1 MPLLDRSD
9 SVLIV
14 VDTQPDFYPPDRT
27 VDRAQFALIQ
37 ARVAWLAGVAK
48 ALGVPAVVTE
58 EDPAA
63 NGATVPAVLERLPPG
78 TPVLVK
84 PVFGLADCDEILTAV
99 ATLGR
104 GTAVLAGLE
113 TDVCVS
119 HSAIGLLGRGYRVAV
134 ASDATFAP
142 GEMHEHGLRRMAALG
157 VEIIHAKGIYYEW
170 IRTLE
175 AARRFEA
182 EHPELAK
189 PPGFSL

>member
-1 MPLLDRSD
+1 MPLLDRAD

-14 VDTQPDFYPPDRT
+14 VDTQPGFYPPGRT
-27 VDRAQFALIQ
+27 VDRAQFALIV
-37 ARVAWLAGVAK
+37 ARVAWLAGVAE

-58 EDPAA
+58 EDPVT
-63 NGATVPAVLERLPPG
+63 NGATAPAVLQRLPPG

-84 PVFGLADCDEILTAV
+84 PVFGLAECDEIIAAV
-99 ATLGR
+99 AATGR

-142 GEMHEHGLRRMAALG
+142 GEMHQHGLRRMAALG
-157 VEIIHAKGIYYEW
+157 VELIHAKGVYYEW
-170 IRTLE
+170 IRTLQ

-182 EHPELAK
+182 EHPELAN